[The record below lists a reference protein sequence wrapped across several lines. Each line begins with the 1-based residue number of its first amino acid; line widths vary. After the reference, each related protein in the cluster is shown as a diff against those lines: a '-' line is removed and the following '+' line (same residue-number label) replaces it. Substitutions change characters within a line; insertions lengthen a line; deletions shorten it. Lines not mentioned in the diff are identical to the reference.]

1 MTEKE
6 RQQKIDTML
15 GTIKGKVDYPDISV
29 HLWITGAQEGKS
41 GEPDFE
47 KWMQICTQYVDAY
60 YKETGKRDIDSSFA
74 EYVRKYGR
82 REYALTDVV

>member
-6 RQQKIDTML
+6 RQQKIDTIL
-15 GTIKGKVDYPDISV
+15 GTIKEKVDYPDIPIE
-29 HLWITGAQEGKS
+29 LWIAGVDGKP

-60 YKETGKRDIDSSFA
+60 FQETGKRDVDSSFA
-74 EYVRKYGR
+74 KYVRRYGR
-82 REYALTDVV
+82 RESLNQ